1 MTARADRAAGVALG
15 AACGDALGAPYEF
28 SPPSDPGTPLAMAGG
43 GALRRAPGE
52 WTDDTA
58 MAVPLLDAA
67 VAARARGVALTE
79 HLDDV
84 AHAWVAWAHTA
95 KDVGKQTRAV
105 LTAAANRMVTAA
117 KLADAAHQHHLRTGR
132 SGGNGSLMRT
142 WPVALAHLDSP
153 ADLARTA
160 RTVSEMTHVDPDA
173 GDACVLWSAAI
184 AHAVD
189 QGELDAHVGLEHLPA
204 ARRDVWVGRIR
215 DAEAS
220 APVAFDRNGW
230 VVHAFQGAWSALAT
244 TSGEGPEHARGA
256 LEAAV
261 RAGWDTDTVAAI
273 TGALAGA
280 RWGASALPREWV
292 APLHGW
298 PGLTGAELAERAR
311 SFA

>member
-15 AACGDALGAPYEF
+15 AACGDALGAPFEF
-28 SPPSDPGTPLAMAGG
+28 GPPSTSATPLSMAGG

-67 VAARARGVALTE
+67 IAARARGVALTE

-117 KLADAAHQHHLRTGR
+117 KLSDAAHQHHLRTGR

-142 WPVALAHLDSP
+142 WPVALAHLDTP
-153 ADLARTA
+153 ERLVPTA
-160 RTVSEMTHVDPDA
+160 RAVSEMTHVDPDA
-173 GDACVLWSAAI
+173 GDACVLWTAAI
-184 AHAVD
+184 VHAVD
-189 QGELDAHVGLEHLPA
+189 QGELDARVGLVHLPA
-204 ARRDVWVGRIR
+204 ARRDLWAGRLHE
-215 DAEAS
+215 AEQAS
-220 APVAFDRNGW
+220 PADFDKNGW

-244 TSGEGPEHARGA
+244 TPGDGPEHARGSI
-256 LEAAV
+256 ESAV

-280 RWGASALPREWV
+280 RWGAAALPAEWV

-298 PGLTGAELAERAR
+298 PGLTGTDLAERAR
-311 SFA
+311 VFA

>member
-28 SPPSDPGTPLAMAGG
+28 APPIGPDVPVVMAGG
-43 GALRRAPGE
+43 GAMRWAPGE

-58 MAVPLLDAA
+58 MAVPLLEAA
-67 VAARARGVALTE
+67 VAARSRGVALADR
-79 HLDDV
+79 LDDV

-95 KDVGKQTRAV
+95 KAVGVQTRAV

-117 KLADAAHQHHLRTGR
+117 KLADVAHQHHLRSGR

-142 WPVALAHLDSP
+142 WPVALAYLDAP
-153 ADLARTA
+153 DALARAA
-160 RTVSEMTHVDPDA
+160 RTVSQMTHVDPDA
-173 GDACVLWSAAI
+173 GDACVLWCAAI
-184 AHAVD
+184 VHAID
-189 QGELDAHVGLEHLPA
+189 AGELDVRVGLPRLPSG
-204 ARRDVWVGRIR
+204 RRDLWAGRI
-215 DAEAS
+215 AEAEQAS
-220 APVAFDRNGW
+220 PVAFDKNGW

-244 TSGEGPEHARGA
+244 TPGEGAEHARGA

-273 TGALAGA
+273 AGALVGA
-280 RWGASALPREWV
+280 RWGASALPAEWV

-298 PGLTGAELAERAR
+298 PGLTGADLAAKAR
-311 SFA
+311 SLV